1 MKSDS
6 HLNKF
11 FIIQMIILNLVIVGL
26 IVRELINLNEIRKIE
41 EFLNINKNI
50 RSNQITEVELEL
62 LNQKYLVIKESISS
76 QNTLGDLIEFIENK
90 SQQYNLRIK
99 ETKVI
104 SATDE
109 EINYEIEVEG
119 DIQGISSF
127 ITDIE
132 EDKNIKDITNSS
144 MKLINNIPNVKIS
157 ITNKKL

>member
-1 MKSDS
+1 
-6 HLNKF
+6 
-11 FIIQMIILNLVIVGL
+11 MIILNLVIVGL

>member
-1 MKSDS
+1 
-6 HLNKF
+6 
-11 FIIQMIILNLVIVGL
+11 VIVGL

-90 SQQYNLRIK
+90 SQQYSLQIK

-132 EDKNIKDITNSS
+132 EDKNIKEITNTS

>member
-11 FIIQMIILNLVIVGL
+11 FIIQMNILNLVIVGL

-90 SQQYNLRIK
+90 SQQYSLQIK

-132 EDKNIKDITNSS
+132 EDKNIKEITNTS